1 MCHQQQPWPPR
12 LSSSVLPLSWLLQ
25 AGLFCLFLAFVQDF
39 ALIFFQNF
47 QMFGSLTGAIFVL
60 CILLDCPVFRK
71 SRCFQN
77 KGRSL
82 WRLSGASGECKVD
95 VLRSPALCSS
105 RCILKCWIYCSVGL
119 RASGIQ
125 QREMQV
131 SQRYL
136 SDTCALQFHW
146 TSSLSPFSGVM
157 YQFHTNKTVWNS
169 LFYLKITQYW
179 WNFVLFN
186 I

>member
-1 MCHQQQPWPPR
+1 MCHQPQPWPPR

-71 SRCFQN
+71 SRCFQS

-82 WRLSGASGECKVD
+82 WRLSLVHQESVRWMFWGHLHCVHQGASWSVGFTAQWAWEH
-95 VLRSPALCSS
+95 LESS
-105 RCILKCWIYCSVGL
+105 REKCRYPRGTSV
-119 RASGIQ
+119 IP
-125 QREMQV
+125 V
-131 SQRYL
+131 
-136 SDTCALQFHW
+136 
-146 TSSLSPFSGVM
+146 PFSFTEPHPCHLSVESC
-157 YQFHTNKTVWNS
+157 TNFTLIKLSEIVFFTWR
-169 LFYLKITQYW
+169 
-179 WNFVLFN
+179 
-186 I
+186 